1 MSMMRTTRSHCE
13 LLSPPPPPP
22 PPPLLLLLLLP
33 SAVAPLPELLLL
45 TLCT

>member
-1 MSMMRTTRSHCE
+1 MSMMRTTRSHCV
-13 LLSPPPPPP
+13 LLSSPPPPPP
-22 PPPLLLLLLLP
+22 PLLLLLP